1 MRISKAI
8 VTLFGAL
15 FGALG
20 VGFWLAP
27 ERLAQRFDLQALG
40 VAGLSTLRA
49 DMGGAFL
56 TLAFLCLVGAWMK
69 RRALLIAAAG
79 VLSLIVVG
87 RILAFAI
94 TGSPAAMGANMVVE
108 VAAVIALLVHARALA
123 RMQAAEA
130 RPVRPVRALVI
141 GALIIGAL
149 GAGLSVAAHNPKVQ
163 DALVAKAVRTQVQRT
178 NKALLGDDALRV
190 AICGSSAPLPSPDRA
205 KACVAV
211 MAGGKVYIVD
221 SGPESTKNLMRW
233 SLPLDQVGGV
243 LLTHFHSDHIG
254 DLGELNLQSW
264 VQGRAA
270 PMPVY
275 GGPGVEQ
282 VVAGFN
288 AAYAQDEVY
297 RVAHHTAQLLPP
309 SAGTMVARP
318 IAMPTEAQPHT
329 AVLLDDGRMRITA
342 IETNHAPVKPA
353 YAYRFDYRGRSVVIT
368 GDTTA
373 WAPLVEASRGADV
386 MVSEAMNREMVAA
399 LQKVTGETGRPR
411 VSHIMHDIQSYHLSP
426 TEAATMANA
435 AGVKLLVFYHLL
447 PAPDNAVLRTVFTR
461 GVDEVRKG
469 RWDLSSDGSL
479 YTLPVGSTDVLVGRV
494 AY

>member
-1 MRISKAI
+1 
-8 VTLFGAL
+8 
-15 FGALG
+15 
-20 VGFWLAP
+20 
-27 ERLAQRFDLQALG
+27 
-40 VAGLSTLRA
+40 
-49 DMGGAFL
+49 
-56 TLAFLCLVGAWMK
+56 
-69 RRALLIAAAG
+69 
-79 VLSLIVVG
+79 
-87 RILAFAI
+87 
-94 TGSPAAMGANMVVE
+94 
-108 VAAVIALLVHARALA
+108 
-123 RMQAAEA
+123 
-130 RPVRPVRALVI
+130 
-141 GALIIGAL
+141 
-149 GAGLSVAAHNPKVQ
+149 
-163 DALVAKAVRTQVQRT
+163 
-178 NKALLGDDALRV
+178 
-190 AICGSSAPLPSPDRA
+190 
-205 KACVAV
+205 
-211 MAGGKVYIVD
+211 
-221 SGPESTKNLMRW
+221 
-233 SLPLDQVGGV
+233 
-243 LLTHFHSDHIG
+243 
-254 DLGELNLQSW
+254 
-264 VQGRAA
+264 
-270 PMPVY
+270 
-275 GGPGVEQ
+275 
-282 VVAGFN
+282 
-288 AAYAQDEVY
+288 
-297 RVAHHTAQLLPP
+297 
-309 SAGTMVARP
+309 MVARP